1 MTAATMRLFA
11 LAQLVHAVPERPDA
25 SYDRCRRGAQGRDF
39 AGDPGCNTQSAAHRD
54 RRDDRKKMDNLSYP
68 SNTPK
73 AMPDG
78 VFAVAR
84 GQGRNVTVMN

>member
-1 MTAATMRLFA
+1 
-11 LAQLVHAVPERPDA
+11 
-25 SYDRCRRGAQGRDF
+25 
-39 AGDPGCNTQSAAHRD
+39 
-54 RRDDRKKMDNLSYP
+54 MDNLSYP

-84 GQGRNVTVMN
+84 GQGRNILTVVTGLLAFIPRLVSDPGSPGMASKRQPLMAHCEWPPGAP